1 MEYGRTRYSAAASA
15 TSTTV
20 AYAQR
25 EGTCCGEFDVEAAAA
40 AAAIRAVSRENQAT
54 VIFPLQ
60 NQLFCFFGFFP
71 YSLVTPP
78 HTRGISSI
86 CDGSTI
92 IPRPIAKRQ
101 HSSPAGYGIA
111 HINLSDA
118 VARIANGPRS
128 CTNPFLNGSLSI
140 SEDTNSNTTTVIHE
154 LENALNDNSALYTV
168 AHERA
173 LATAAHPNPFCRKID
188 EHSIFSF
195 PTCVTSG
202 NVNRFNAND
211 DNIVADGN
219 AVVVETGPINTDDS
233 ALIQLDCVEDDD
245 YDRYSHSTMTTTT
258 MEKSCCGSGNV
269 QPQYRNR
276 SLSDTQA
283 FAIDAYD
290 AADNVK
296 TQMESDEQL
305 DTNPFVGGNI
315 YKTVSDTQLEKL
327 STIRTRSA
335 PQTWS
340 FGRSLSRQAGT
351 NMSGG
356 SGYKT
361 SIVGADTATDAPDL
375 KRTMSCDSVNSESS
389 VILADLEQQI
399 KPTVT
404 GLLCVGLQYDK

>member
-1 MEYGRTRYSAAASA
+1 M
-15 TSTTV
+15 
-20 AYAQR
+20 
-25 EGTCCGEFDVEAAAA
+25 
-40 AAAIRAVSRENQAT
+40 
-54 VIFPLQ
+54 
-60 NQLFCFFGFFP
+60 
-71 YSLVTPP
+71 VTPP